1 MWVGQIYQKC
11 TPYMCREQGVYSLF
25 VDNVLVQMSCR
36 LLVAADWVITIILKL
51 LLRSKLYLK
60 ILFQLVQLFLA
71 L

>member
-1 MWVGQIYQKC
+1 
-11 TPYMCREQGVYSLF
+11 MCREQGVYSLF